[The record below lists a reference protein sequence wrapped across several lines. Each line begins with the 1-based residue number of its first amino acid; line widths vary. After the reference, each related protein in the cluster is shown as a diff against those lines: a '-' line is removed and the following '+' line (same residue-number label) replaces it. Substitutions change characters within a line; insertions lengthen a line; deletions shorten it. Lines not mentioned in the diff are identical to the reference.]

1 MTFECQRCGWCCR
14 NININVSYSDVLRW
28 TKEKRFDILGEISYI
43 DHKDSKKRGF
53 YITKTVTAPKSA
65 CPYLTTENGL
75 SSCSIYSTRPR
86 SCTEF
91 PDAHAKDEKQKIE
104 CPARGDFEL
113 DEKTLFELK
122 REQAFD
128 FMLAE
133 DRKEKLIRIL
143 AIAKDV
149 HEGLGILKEFGDD
162 PTETLKV
169 TTLGMERTGWT
180 GVGTLHLQEQDE
192 PTHYIWTATK
202 KAEHGDF
209 DFANTAFSSTT
220 LNSVTLYVYAKNILG
235 TRMLEYYIWDGTS
248 WTEYNLVPTAGFS
261 WMNIAV
267 PVLDTW
273 TKVDGAKL
281 YVKQPN
287 QTDRTDI
294 DAAYLLCDYS
304 EVGAE
309 EVIVTTMT

>member
-1 MTFECQRCGWCCR
+1 VTFDCQRCGWCCK
-14 NININVSYSDVLRW
+14 NININISYSDIIRW
-28 TKEKRFDILGEISYI
+28 AKQKRFDILGEISYV
-43 DHKDSKKRGF
+43 DNEDPKKRGF
-53 YITKTVTAPKSA
+53 YITKTITAPKQS
-65 CPYLTTENGL
+65 CLYLTTEDGL
-75 SSCSIYSTRPR
+75 SSCSIYDTRPR
-86 SCTEF
+86 ACIEF
-91 PDAHAKDEKQKIE
+91 PSAHAKDEKQKIE

-113 DEKTLFELK
+113 DAKTLLELK

-169 TTLGMERTGWT
+169 TTLGTEKTAWT
-180 GVGTLHLQEQDE
+180 EVGTLHLQEQDE

-209 DFANTAFSSTT
+209 DFANTAFSGTT
-220 LNSVTLYVYAKNILG
+220 LNSVTLYVYARNANGNQTVDYNIWNG
-235 TRMLEYYIWDGTS
+235 TD
-248 WTEYNLVPTAGFS
+248 WTEYTLDPTVAYS
-261 WMNIAV
+261 WLNIAV

-273 TKVDGAKL
+273 AKVDGAKL
-281 YVKQPN
+281 YVTQPN
-287 QTDRTDI
+287 NAARTDM

-304 EVGAE
+304 EAGAE
-309 EVIVTTMT
+309 QVIVTTMT